1 MIPSEITVRE
11 TTPADLAAIV
21 EVQKAAFGS
30 DNEAGL
36 TAKLLAD
43 PSAGPVVSLLALR
56 GAEPVGHILFTRCR
70 VENGGA
76 EQPMLHILAPPAV
89 VPACQKQ
96 GIGGRLIAEGLE
108 LLRRRGTRLVFVLG
122 HKPITGATDSSR
134 EQRNWD
140 FQHPIRLRRS
150 SPTTGW
156 CSPSRKRVS
165 PHRKGGS
172 GAPTRWTAPNTGGN
186 KTYLR

>member
-70 VENGGA
+70 VENSGA
-76 EQPMLHILAPPAV
+76 EQPMLHILAPLAV

-96 GIGGRLIAEGLE
+96 GIGGRLIADGLE
-108 LLRRRGTRLVFVLG
+108 LLRRRGTRLVYVLG
-122 HKPITGATDSSR
+122 HKTYYPRHGFIAGAEKLGFPTPYPIAEEFADYWMVQPLTEEG
-134 EQRNWD
+134 
-140 FQHPIRLRRS
+140 F
-150 SPTTGW
+150 
-156 CSPSRKRVS
+156 
-165 PHRKGGS
+165 
-172 GAPTRWTAPNTGGN
+172 TAPKGRIRCADTLDRPE
-186 KTYLR
+186 YWRE